1 MENKEIE
8 KIVEEMI
15 ISKYDNDT
23 LRNINSYIH
32 KRVEDIER
40 QLKFEKL
47 KEKTELVEQD
57 LIEFEKKYTRYDIV
71 NIIELSYKL
80 ANMEEMNKFND
91 LLDICTDGINLYG
104 LFVKFCYDNNFD
116 TYYSNLEK
124 LIDLF
129 IEKYF
134 EEI

>member
-1 MENKEIE
+1 MLDKEIQNV
-8 KIVEEMI
+8 VENMI
-15 ISKYDNDT
+15 IGKYDNDT

-40 QLKFEKL
+40 QLKLDKL

-57 LIEFEKKYTRYDIV
+57 LIEFENKYTRYDIV

-80 ANMEEMNKFND
+80 ANMEEMNKFDD